1 MNLIENFLKM
11 ELEQDKDYLD
21 GCVWKCGA
29 GNSNSKKD
37 QHQTVR
43 VQILVGLKN
52 PLLRAN
58 QIVLLGLFK
67 LFFVGATI
75 RACYSVNN

>member
-1 MNLIENFLKM
+1 MY
-11 ELEQDKDYLD
+11 LEQDKDYLD
-21 GCVWKCGA
+21 GCVWKFGA
-29 GNSNSKKD
+29 GISNSKKD
-37 QHQTVR
+37 QHLTVSVR
-43 VQILVGLKN
+43 DGSIFGGLKN

-58 QIVLLGLFK
+58 QIAFLGLFK